1 MTHELSQE
9 QYLGWELTPLQM
21 VGGIEVFEHMKVFSD
36 QGDRSIEQI
45 YISERAQL
53 MNDRLVIN
61 SVSARSQMGKGGL
74 FMGFNRLFKS
84 DQFLN
89 SWAGDNG
96 VNILIQNVP
105 FAHCA
110 EAAKLEKVGLVPPHF
125 HPGTY
130 TREHTMAI
138 SGLQRNIASEVLPKG
153 ISSDDELRGYLIK
166 NKLAI
171 VIQAEESAP
180 ISFPVTD
187 TVPVEI
193 EGEFD
198 LGNSTGYN
206 FALDSITRPF
216 VRRFLGIRDERVE
229 QDPDVVNFRIQVN
242 SDNPDL
248 AAVFGGATKV
258 VVTRFVNGQIEEVE
272 AKDLPEREQRQ
283 LVAILRK
290 SMAPRE
296 AVVRNDLAVDKTIAT
311 LYEKGEIPS
320 PTDLDYFMFIIKRLA
335 LPSDQV
341 EILNNRWFG
350 GRKTYDLDYLLNN
363 AVVRR
368 YPELLEV

>member
-1 MTHELSQE
+1 MRNELSQE
-9 QYLGWELTPLQM
+9 QYMGWELTPLQM
-21 VGGIEVFEHMKVFSD
+21 AEGIEVFEHMRVVSD
-36 QGDRSIEQI
+36 KGGESMEDV
-45 YISERAQL
+45 YISERDQL
-53 MNDRLVIN
+53 MRDRLVIN

-74 FMGFNRLFKS
+74 FMGFNRLLRS
-84 DQFLN
+84 DQFLKG
-89 SWAGDNG
+89 WAEDNG
-96 VNILIQNVP
+96 VDVIIQNVP

-110 EAAKLEKVGLVPPHF
+110 EAAKLQRVGLVPPHF

-130 TREHTMAI
+130 TREHTRAI
-138 SGLQRNIASEVLPKG
+138 SGLQRGIALEVLPEG
-153 ISSDDELRGYLIK
+153 ISTAEELREYLIK
-166 NKLAI
+166 SNMAI

-180 ISFPVTD
+180 ISYPVTD

-193 EGEFD
+193 KGEFD

-206 FALDSITRPF
+206 FALDPVTRPF

-229 QDPDVVNFRIQVN
+229 QDQDAVNFRIQVN

-258 VVTRFVNGQIEEVE
+258 VVTRLVNEQIEEVE
-272 AKDLPEREQRQ
+272 AKDLPEEEQRK
-283 LVAILRK
+283 LVAVLKK

-296 AVVRNDLAVDKTIAT
+296 AVVRNDLAVDRTINA
-311 LYEKGEIPS
+311 LYKNGDIPAS
-320 PTDLDYFMFIIKRLA
+320 TDLDYFSFIIRKLN
-335 LPSDQV
+335 LPADQV
-341 EILNNRWFG
+341 EIINNKWFA

-368 YPELLEV
+368 YPELLKV